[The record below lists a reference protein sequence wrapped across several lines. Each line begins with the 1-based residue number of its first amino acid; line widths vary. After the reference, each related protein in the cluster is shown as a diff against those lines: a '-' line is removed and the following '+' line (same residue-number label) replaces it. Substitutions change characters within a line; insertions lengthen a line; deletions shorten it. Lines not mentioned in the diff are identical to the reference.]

1 MTTLPGYVTLASYD
15 DRSDDSGH
23 SAAWKAL
30 REAVLEGVVDGF
42 QHGGSKRWLVNK
54 EQADAF
60 LAEKHRPEFAPEDS
74 ATNRVSSATF
84 VKILETLERIAEL
97 LDERLDD
104 KQPTGHWRDMNG
116 EVLS

>member
-1 MTTLPGYVTLASYD
+1 MTSLPGYVPLASYD

-60 LAEKHRPEFAPEDS
+60 LAEKKRPEFVPEP
-74 ATNRVSSATF
+74 AVLNRVNAEAL
-84 VKILETLERIAEL
+84 VKILETLERIAAL
-97 LDERLDD
+97 LEERLEE
-104 KQPTGHWRDMNG
+104 PGHWRGVNG
-116 EVLS
+116 EVLQ

>member
-1 MTTLPGYVTLASYD
+1 MTSLPGYVPLASYD

-60 LAEKHRPEFAPEDS
+60 LAEKKRPKPEFVPDPAVLDRVNS
-74 ATNRVSSATF
+74 AALVR
-84 VKILETLERIAEL
+84 ILETLERIAL
-97 LDERLDD
+97 LLEERLEE
-104 KQPTGHWRDMNG
+104 PGHWRGVNG
-116 EVLS
+116 EVLQ